1 MTRLCPQR
9 RMNVGADSI
18 SALTYHG
25 NKYGK
30 GAEIDFAPTHSY
42 ENMEEKMAY
51 NFSADEIFE
60 MAKQIEINGAAFYR
74 KAAEKVE
81 GEKEKKFLNGLAHM
95 EDQHEKIFEQMQ
107 KEFNEQE
114 KDSQMYDPEGEAVL
128 YLKALA
134 DTKIFFKKEE
144 PGKNM
149 KDILMSAIKAEQDSI
164 IFYLGMKEL
173 VSGDKG
179 KKRVDDIIKEEMSH
193 IQLLSGKLN
202 QFA

>member
-1 MTRLCPQR
+1 
-9 RMNVGADSI
+9 
-18 SALTYHG
+18 
-25 NKYGK
+25 
-30 GAEIDFAPTHSY
+30 
-42 ENMEEKMAY
+42 MAY

-60 MAKQIEINGAAFYR
+60 MAKQIEINGASFYR

-193 IQLLSGKLN
+193 IKLLSGKLT